1 MCCLS
6 FWPLCC
12 LFFFDIQFL
21 IDPLV
26 SSNSSCFD
34 WLCFDDVLFTLFW
47 LVMFCWCVVY
57 FILIGYVVLMCCLLC
72 FDWLCFVDVL
82 YTLFLIGYV
91 LLMCYILCFDWLCF
105 VDVLF
110 TLFCWCG
117 LFWLVMFCWC
127 VVYTLLWLVMV
138 CWCVIYFVLIGYVL
152 LMCCLLCFDWLCF
165 VDVLYTLFLIGYIL
179 LIWFVLIGYV
189 LLMCCLL
196 CFDWICYVDV
206 LCTLFW
212 FLIILW
218 TSIYRIPSN
227 LILFLESLFELVHF

>member
-82 YTLFLIGYV
+82 YTLFLIGY
-91 LLMCYILCFDWLCF
+91 
-105 VDVLF
+105 
-110 TLFCWCG
+110 
-117 LFWLVMFCWC
+117 
-127 VVYTLLWLVMV
+127 
-138 CWCVIYFVLIGYVL
+138 
-152 LMCCLLCFDWLCF
+152 
-165 VDVLYTLFLIGYIL
+165 IL

>member
-91 LLMCYILCFDWLCF
+91 LLMCYILCFDWLYFVDVVCF
-105 VDVLF
+105 DWLCLVDVLF
-110 TLFCWCG
+110 TLF
-117 LFWLVMFCWC
+117 WLDMLCRCAV
-127 VVYTLLWLVMV
+127 
-138 CWCVIYFVLIGYVL
+138 YFVLI
-152 LMCCLLCFDWLCF
+152 FDYIMNIYLSHTFIFNSFSRIF
-165 VDVLYTLFLIGYIL
+165 V
-179 LIWFVLIGYV
+179 WA
-189 LLMCCLL
+189 
-196 CFDWICYVDV
+196 
-206 LCTLFW
+206 
-212 FLIILW
+212 
-218 TSIYRIPSN
+218 S
-227 LILFLESLFELVHF
+227 SLRTCWSCAWNFKINATVNKKKFIS